1 LKLVTASEGLSL
13 ARMLRR
19 DGLERLAKLAGGD
32 ELTLLVYNPLPFTL
46 RRSLCI
52 PKIDEHLEPF
62 GSDQAHAIHRQDVV
76 LGDMLVPLKSGSWHT
91 PVKTQWVGPLELP
104 ALGYLA
110 LPYAALPTTSTGL
123 SANQNSIGNGR
134 VQLEFDLERGGLRSF
149 KLDGNEYARQGEFGF
164 SQVVL
169 ERPESGLRQEIYGPP
184 GWDSPET
191 VHLRWHPD
199 WKAVR
204 EGPVRLLESSSTL
217 HAGCAE
223 FVQVLEMSTGDRLTN
238 HYRVFPGEDNL
249 ELEVVLDKVAL
260 DDPHALYVCFPLELD
275 SDARCHFETAGAL
288 VELDHEQLPNT
299 SKHYLT
305 TQRFIRLQDAS
316 HGLTVACPDTPLWQ
330 VGGFTFGRHASGE
343 VERTEAMLVGWLTN
357 NYWDTN
363 FQADQ
368 SGEIRQTFRLIP
380 HLAQALETSIQ
391 SALPYAVTPQIH
403 WYKDRG
409 PSQHSSAQ
417 LLKLEL
423 NGVMLTGLEQ
433 SENEVTL
440 GLLNPTE
447 TTKNIVIQ
455 AGWLRFQAAQRL
467 DLAGNPGSALTVANG
482 QLQLEIA
489 ARAWTGVQLQLSPQ

>member
-1 LKLVTASEGLSL
+1 
-13 ARMLRR
+13 
-19 DGLERLAKLAGGD
+19 
-32 ELTLLVYNPLPFTL
+32 
-46 RRSLCI
+46 
-52 PKIDEHLEPF
+52 
-62 GSDQAHAIHRQDVV
+62 
-76 LGDMLVPLKSGSWHT
+76 
-91 PVKTQWVGPLELP
+91 
-104 ALGYLA
+104 
-110 LPYAALPTTSTGL
+110 
-123 SANQNSIGNGR
+123 
-134 VQLEFDLERGGLRSF
+134 
-149 KLDGNEYARQGEFGF
+149 
-164 SQVVL
+164 VL
-169 ERPESGLRQEIYGPP
+169 ERPEGGQRQEIYGPP

-204 EGPVRLLESSSTL
+204 EGPVRLLESRSTL

-238 HYRVFPGEDNL
+238 HYRVFPDEDNL

-260 DDPHALYVCFPLELD
+260 DDPHALYVCFPLEFA
-275 SDARCHFETAGAL
+275 SDARCHFETAGAV

-330 VGGFTFGRHASGE
+330 VGGFTFGRHSSGE
-343 VERTEAMLVGWLTN
+343 VERTEAMLLGWLTN

-368 SGEIRQTFRLIP
+368 SGQIRHCLRLIP

-409 PSQHSSAQ
+409 PSQQLSAQ
-417 LLKLEL
+417 LLQLEL
-423 NGVMLTGLEQ
+423 NGVMLTWLEQ

-455 AGWLRFQAAQRL
+455 AGWLRFQAAQQL
-467 DLAGNPGSALTVANG
+467 DLAGNPGSALTVSNG